1 MKISRGTPCCG
12 FFLCLSV
19 TNQSK
24 LVAGFLKK
32 VEQVSNKLS
41 NEDIN
46 LIAQRIQAIAQSG
59 LTYSPGVF
67 DRERYEALRKIAY
80 DMLAAGF
87 NLSPEAF
94 ANMHLSD
101 DGYATPKTDVRAI
114 VLRDGKLL
122 MVQESDDGLWSL
134 PGGWVDVGD
143 SPSTA
148 IRREVLEETGLNVK
162 VTKLLGIWDRNL
174 HGHPPYPWHVY
185 KTLFLCEELGGELQI
200 SHESLDIGFFD
211 IDNLPALSLTRIV
224 KEEILTGI
232 DIAISDKPAWFD

>member
-1 MKISRGTPCCG
+1 VP
-12 FFLCLSV
+12 
-19 TNQSK
+19 
-24 LVAGFLKK
+24 
-32 VEQVSNKLS
+32 NKLS

-67 DRERYEALRKIAY
+67 DRERYETLRQIAY

-87 NLSPEAF
+87 DLGPETF
-94 ANMHLSD
+94 ARMHISD
-101 DGYATPKTDVRAI
+101 EGYATPKSDVRAI
-114 VLRDGKLL
+114 VLRQGKLL
-122 MVQESDDGLWSL
+122 MVQEADDGLWSL

-148 IRREVLEETGLNVK
+148 IRREVLEETGLDIK

-185 KTLFLCEELGGELQI
+185 KMIFLCEELDGELKI
-200 SHESLDIGFFD
+200 SHESLDVGFFD
-211 IDNLPALSLTRIV
+211 INHLPPLSLTRIV
-224 KEEILTGI
+224 EEEIVTSV
-232 DIAISDKPAWFD
+232 DIAVCDKPAWFD